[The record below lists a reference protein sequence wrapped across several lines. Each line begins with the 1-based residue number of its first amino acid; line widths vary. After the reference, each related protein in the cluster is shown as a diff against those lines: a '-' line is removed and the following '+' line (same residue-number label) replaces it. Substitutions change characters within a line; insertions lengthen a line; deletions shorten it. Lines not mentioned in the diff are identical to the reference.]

1 MCWEGYF
8 CVCVCVCLSF
18 SFRVFCFCR
27 FMFWCIVRFSSFD
40 CVFAFFVFFFF
51 SFCVC
56 VFCFQFSLPITK
68 YFVCLFVFAYNWMF
82 CLRALALVRLNK
94 SVVLWVIFVCLL
106 CGWCLLLWPSLSFSQ
121 LTLMRSLLVF
131 LCVFV
136 WCGCCC
142 LLILSHLNIWINVL
156 DFLHCF
162 SMILFLFAVLLRV
175 QEFKSFSILFL
186 SFHLF
191 LSLSMLLLF

>member
-1 MCWEGYF
+1 MCLTYVQYYIYKRRGIEMFSLLFFSACVCSFCMRLGVCVCVSVFVCMCWEGYF

-94 SVVLWVIFVCLL
+94 SVGFVSDFFCLL
-106 CGWCLLLWPSLSFSQ
+106 CGWCLLLWPSLS
-121 LTLMRSLLVF
+121 LSLGWRWCVHC
-131 LCVFV
+131 LCFCV
-136 WCGCCC
+136 C
-142 LLILSHLNIWINVL
+142 LFDVG
-156 DFLHCF
+156 
-162 SMILFLFAVLLRV
+162 VV
-175 QEFKSFSILFL
+175 VYSFSLI
-186 SFHLF
+186 
-191 LSLSMLLLF
+191 